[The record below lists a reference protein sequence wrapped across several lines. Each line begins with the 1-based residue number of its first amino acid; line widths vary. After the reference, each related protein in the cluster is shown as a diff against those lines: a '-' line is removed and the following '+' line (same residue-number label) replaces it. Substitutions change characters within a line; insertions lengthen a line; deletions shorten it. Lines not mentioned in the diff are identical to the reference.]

1 MKPCLL
7 IVDDDLNV
15 VRQLKW
21 TFHDQ
26 YEVVHALT
34 RSNIE
39 SALSTSHPVAALI
52 DMHLPPT
59 LQTAET
65 GFDFVRMVRHSH
77 PDLIIIGIS
86 VNQDPDIPETLKDAG
101 ASFFLQK
108 PFSSESLKSLLD
120 RAS

>member
-1 MKPCLL
+1 MKPRLL

-26 YEVVHALT
+26 YDVVHALT
-34 RSNIE
+34 RADIE
-39 SALSTSHPVAALI
+39 DVLSESLPVAALI

-59 LQTAET
+59 LNTTET
-65 GFDFVRMVRHSH
+65 GLDFVRMVHRAH
-77 PDLIIIGIS
+77 PELLVIGIS
-86 VNQDPDIPETLKDAG
+86 VAQDPSIPETLKDAG
-101 ASFFLQK
+101 ASFFLPK

-120 RAS
+120 PG

>member
-1 MKPCLL
+1 MKPRLL

-34 RSNIE
+34 RADIE
-39 SALSTSHPVAALI
+39 SVLAESMPVAALI

-59 LQTAET
+59 LHTAET
-65 GFDFVRMVRHSH
+65 GLDFVRMVHRSH
-77 PDLIIIGIS
+77 PELLVIGIS
-86 VNQDPDIPETLKDAG
+86 VAQDPSIPETLKDAG
-101 ASFFLQK
+101 ASFFLPK

-120 RAS
+120 RA